1 MPQTSVSYSPAKGY
15 EGMCASHSLQEIRS
29 ALQEL
34 HVAGA
39 AIIYP
44 GRACVFGTNPG
55 EIILP
60 SATGGV
66 FAGIPVL
73 NDQWGQSEADM
84 IAGLPPG
91 YKPNQP
97 IGLATFGDWWVYS
110 EVAVNVNDPVYF
122 RHTAAA
128 APNDV
133 IGRYR
138 NAATTGF
145 DLIAKA
151 RFLDK
156 STGAGLVRINLGGL
170 ALGF

>member
-1 MPQTSVSYSPAKGY
+1 MPQTSISYSPPKGY

-34 HVAGA
+34 TVAGT

-44 GRACVFGTNPG
+44 GRACVMGANPG
-55 EIILP
+55 QINLP

-66 FAGIPVL
+66 FMGLAVL
-73 NDQWGQSEADM
+73 NDQWGQSEADLQ
-84 IAGLPPG
+84 AGLAPG
-91 YKPNQP
+91 YKPGQP
-97 IGLATFGDWWVYS
+97 IGLATFGDWFVYA

-128 APNDV
+128 APNDA

-145 DLIAKA
+145 DQVPKA

-170 ALGF
+170 TLGF